1 MSPGEK
7 KDICDFLCP
16 RMPQGMVGVPS
27 FMSHPVTEL
36 WAITGMIAKRS

>member
-16 RMPQGMVGVPS
+16 RIQGMVGALS

-36 WAITGMIAKRS
+36 LTITGMIAKRG